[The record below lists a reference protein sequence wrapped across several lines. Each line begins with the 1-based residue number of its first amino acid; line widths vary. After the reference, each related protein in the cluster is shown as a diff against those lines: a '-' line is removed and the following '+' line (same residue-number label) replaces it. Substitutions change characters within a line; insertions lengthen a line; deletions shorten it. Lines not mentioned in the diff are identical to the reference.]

1 MEQNAPE
8 KKIPSTHANASN
20 LVPKE
25 ERLSLI
31 HLIAQ
36 SAFFLIQGKLSNAV
50 NNLVFSTSSL
60 MYVSMRREYVSLCPV
75 NIPLNIPV

>member
-8 KKIPSTHANASN
+8 KKIPSTQANANS

-36 SAFFLIQGKLSNAV
+36 SAFFLIQGKLSRAV
-50 NNLVFSTSSL
+50 NNFVFSSLSL
-60 MYVSMRREYVSLCPV
+60 MYVSISREYVSEW
-75 NIPLNIPV
+75 IFYIMS